1 MMSVIVLILRSVAET
16 ETVADRLRRLK
27 RQHRF
32 SVGDLARAA
41 EVSEGAI
48 RQLLDR
54 TTKLPSLV
62 TGLRLADAFGVTAWY
77 IVTGHDTGPKGIQQR
92 SMAALIEVQERQGL
106 EITAL
111 SRRVSRL
118 EGRGGGGPRRTAP
131 E

>member
-1 MMSVIVLILRSVAET
+1 VKVLI
-16 ETVADRLRRLK
+16 
-27 RQHRF
+27 
-32 SVGDLARAA
+32 
-41 EVSEGAI
+41 SEGAI
-48 RQLLDR
+48 RQILDG

-77 IVTGHDTGPKGIQQR
+77 IVTGRDTGPKGIQQR

-106 EITAL
+106 EIIAL